1 MIKKLIK
8 SKVVQFI
15 LMVMRLFYWPLYLV
29 KREKLNFKIASSLE
43 TIKYLQNK
51 KISIGRFGDGEFN
64 LMFRH
69 KSIGFQSYSD
79 SLRMDLISKARIGNN
94 NKLMLALPLGLKKT
108 NGLRLKEKAFWWS
121 YTVHNAE
128 MINNFFKNNIIYLN
142 TNFTRGVTELS
153 NSHDAKLIVRE
164 VVKLWENRNVLIIE
178 GADTRFGVGNSL
190 LSKANKVYRV
200 LAPAKNSYSK
210 IEIISKK
217 INELAGEIENP
228 LILLALGPTA
238 TVLACSLS
246 SDYQVID
253 IGHFDLKYEEF
264 RYKLGLNSNINSRYN
279 NEKAG
284 GEDVAKVNDT
294 KYESEIKYIIG

>member
-1 MIKKLIK
+1 
-8 SKVVQFI
+8 
-15 LMVMRLFYWPLYLV
+15 MVMRLFYWPLYLV